1 MDPLEEAMG
10 LSPEP
15 CESKKSCPRKVAKP
29 AVKKASAPVASSDY
43 QLKMPSLLKPL
54 SFNYEG
60 GNPMATEK
68 TDTPDVDKLGKND
81 YLDIGK
87 TGLGAL
93 AGLFTALGI
102 GDDAERSK
110 YDLPGAGGADMPALG
125 GVDKPFQGRM
135 DMSPEQRQSLALT
148 LLR

>member
-1 MDPLEEAMG
+1 MDILEQALG
-10 LSPEP
+10 LPEEP
-15 CESKKSCPRKVAKP
+15 CKSPTSCARKSVKP
-29 AVKKASAPVASSDY
+29 AAKKAAAKNDFPWLIGGKPGSDPIGSPNLAALDQPY
-43 QLKMPSLLKPL
+43 PK
-54 SFNYEG
+54 
-60 GNPMATEK
+60 
-68 TDTPDVDKLGKND
+68 DTPDVDNLGKGD
-81 YLDIGK
+81 YGEVAK

-93 AGLFTALGI
+93 AGLFTALGV

-110 YDLPGAGGADMPALG
+110 YDLPGAGGADMPALA